1 MKNRGSLKL
10 FVLVIILVISY
21 YLYKQI
27 IILKS
32 EYIKREEKKQI
43 FLEKIDKT
51 YTERNSEF
59 YKVN

>member
-10 FVLVIILVISY
+10 FALVIILVISY

-32 EYIKREEKKQI
+32 EYIKREERKAI

>member
-10 FVLVIILVISY
+10 FALVIILVISY

-32 EYIKREEKKQI
+32 EYIKREEKKAI